1 MPRKLM
7 PAPHLP
13 FRPIGLLAALLAM
26 PFFSGCFQTEVP
38 PTQPFGESPQAP
50 VLHYRLGMVHA
61 PHPAFMVY
69 IDVLAWPEASPK
81 VFLAPAYETDN
92 PDWPVPSL
100 RPAQAF
106 ALNARGDTLSFQSAG
121 SRWLFHPSTSQIR
134 YRIDLDTLAPGRAG
148 LAMPNLKPNHHMI
161 DGATLFLIPAPG
173 YSAILGM
180 QVGIRLANLPGASNA
195 LNPFDPAQIWRSPA
209 TLRLTSEAPTGFSLF
224 GLARDETLTSSYALM
239 FIRGVLAPASRLRH
253 IQFAVPLTGR
263 SLPVT
268 LYALTSDT
276 VNLQTLAGH
285 MPAYLRAVENML
297 GPLPTDFLAIGEAN
311 TLGGLEGMH
320 GYWFGKAYAENHE
333 LHLHELIHHYVGI
346 SVGDFDLPWF
356 KEGVTT
362 YLAQKLAVQMGYI
375 SEEAWHA
382 SVLAIA
388 ADTTG
393 PIMTVSHGD
402 VASRP
407 QYFRPLDIDYLGG
420 VEHGWQVLVYLKGLQ
435 TALLLDAWLLQ
446 QSQAE
451 HDLATLVRSLH
462 ARTQATGQA
471 GFSRTE
477 FTSLMAELAGIPRDS
492 AASYASQLFDSTGPW
507 PRETLSAALAVLA
520 TLQP

>member
-1 MPRKLM
+1 MS
-7 PAPHLP
+7 APHLS
-13 FRPIGLLAALLAM
+13 FFTYRLLAAALAAT
-26 PFFSGCFQTEVP
+26 FFSGCFQTEVS
-38 PTQPFGESPQAP
+38 PTRPSDPSLQGP

-61 PHPAFMVY
+61 PHPAFTISIEVQ
-69 IDVLAWPEASPK
+69 AWPEASPK
-81 VFLAPAYETDN
+81 TFLAPAYETDN
-92 PDWPVPSL
+92 PDWPIPSV
-100 RPAQAF
+100 RPAEAV
-106 ALNARGDTLSFQSAG
+106 ALNARGDTLPFTAAATASL
-121 SRWLFHPSTSQIR
+121 WLFHPATSQIR
-134 YRIDLDTLAPGRAG
+134 YRIDLDTLAAGRAG
-148 LAMPNLKPNHHMI
+148 LAMPNLKPRHHMV

-173 YSAILGM
+173 YQGM
-180 QVGIRLANLPGASNA
+180 QSIQAMLGVQGASTA
-195 LNPFDPAQIWRSPA
+195 LDPARFWRSPA
-209 TLRLTSEAPTGFSLF
+209 TLRLTSEAPTGFRLF
-224 GLARDETLTSSYALM
+224 GMARDETLTSSYALM

-253 IQFAVPLTGR
+253 IQFGVPLTGR
-263 SLPVT
+263 TLPVT

-276 VNLQTLAGH
+276 VNLQTLADN
-285 MPAYLRAVENML
+285 MPAYLRGVEAML

-346 SVGDFDLPWF
+346 AVGDFDLPWF

-362 YLAQKLAVQMGYI
+362 YLAQKLAVQMGYFA
-375 SEEAWHA
+375 EEAWHA

-420 VEHGWQVLVYLKGLQ
+420 VEHGWQVLVYQKGLQ

-446 QSQAE
+446 QSQGE
-451 HDLATLVRSLH
+451 NDLATLVRSLLVRAQPTH
-462 ARTQATGQA
+462 RQSPQAMGQA
-471 GFSRTE
+471 GFTRAE
-477 FTSLMAELAGIPRDS
+477 FTLLMAELAGFPRDS
-492 AASYASQLFDSTGPW
+492 AVSFASQLFDTTGPW
-507 PRETLSAALAVLA
+507 PRETLRAALA
-520 TLQP
+520 TLQQ